1 MTSGM
6 AETKELAN
14 RAFDAFVETYQA
26 KYPKATQCLAKG
38 RETLLTFYDYPAEH
52 WRHIR
57 TTNPIESTFAT
68 IRLRHRKTKGS
79 GSRIASLTMM
89 FKLAENAG
97 QRWRLINGTNILPK
111 VLQGT
116 LFKDGIQVTQA
127 VA

>member
-1 MTSGM
+1 MG
-6 AETKELAN
+6 
-14 RAFDAFVETYQA
+14 FIETYQA
-26 KYPKATQCLAKG
+26 KYPKATECLVRD
-38 RETLLTFYDYPAEH
+38 RETLRTIYDYPAEH

-89 FKLAENAG
+89 FKLAENASK
-97 QRWRLINGTNILPK
+97 RWRLLNGSQILPD

-116 LFKDGIQVTQA
+116 QFKDGIQVTQA
-127 VA
+127 AA